1 MLVKLTAAHGVPL
14 LLVNFHDGKAN
25 DVAILKQF
33 NPIAKQANESED
45 NIDKCI
51 FNGNLRDDPKV
62 YVTLTGG
69 CPFESNFD
77 VSTNIY

>member
-1 MLVKLTAAHGVPL
+1 MTTAHGVPL
-14 LLVNFHDGKAN
+14 LSVNFHDGKAN

-33 NPIAKQANESED
+33 NPIAKQVNESED

-51 FNGNLRDDPKV
+51 FNGFLRDDPKV

-69 CPFESNFD
+69 CPFDSSFD
-77 VSTNIY
+77 VSKNTY